1 MLQSNPRTPVPAGH
15 FPKSEYRHQEE
26 TSMTFRTTFLI
37 VVLAL
42 VGIFAAVNW
51 EAFLT
56 PTPLS
61 LVFTDF
67 QAPLGLVMLGIVIA
81 LSAIFLLYILAQQ
94 TSVLLDNRR
103 LTKQLES
110 QRDLAD
116 QAEKSRFTELRTFLQ
131 VELLQLQQRSDGYQ
145 SVLTGKLEALEREV
159 NRRAEQTENTVAAQV
174 GELDD
179 RLQRLGVGIKPV

>member
-1 MLQSNPRTPVPAGH
+1 
-15 FPKSEYRHQEE
+15 
-26 TSMTFRTTFLI
+26 MTFRTTFLI

>member
-1 MLQSNPRTPVPAGH
+1 
-15 FPKSEYRHQEE
+15 
-26 TSMTFRTTFLI
+26 MTFRTTFLI

-56 PTPLS
+56 PTALS

-81 LSAIFLLYILAQQ
+81 LSAVFLLYILAQQ
-94 TSVLLDNRR
+94 TSVLLDHRR

-131 VELLQLQQRSDGYQ
+131 AELQQLQQRSDGYQ
-145 SVLTGKLEALEREV
+145 SVLTGKLEALEKEV